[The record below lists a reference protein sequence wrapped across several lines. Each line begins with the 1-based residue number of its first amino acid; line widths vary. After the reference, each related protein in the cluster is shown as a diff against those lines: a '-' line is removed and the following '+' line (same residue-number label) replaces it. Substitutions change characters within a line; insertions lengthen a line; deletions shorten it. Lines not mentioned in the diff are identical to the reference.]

1 MEAIYYMIAFL
12 CVIIWAIAFAA
23 AIAAKHKSKKEE
35 PQEIIGRIGEEKA
48 KEMIQSVM
56 CDDDYLFT
64 NVKVEYDG
72 KNTELDNI
80 IVNKYGVF
88 IIEVKNY
95 SGYLI
100 GEEDDYEWKKYKK
113 TSAGNVYVEN
123 VKNPIKQ
130 VKRQIYILS
139 NKFKFYG
146 IDVWIR
152 GYVMLMHLNNP
163 IGSRYFLSR
172 ADEIDKAIHSRNRAM
187 LSSETVEAIINLP
200 EITCK
205 QVSKIR

>member
-1 MEAIYYMIAFL
+1 MESVYYAIAFL
-12 CVIIWAIAFAA
+12 CALILTIAFAA
-23 AIAAKHKSKKEE
+23 AIAARRKSKKEE

-56 CDDDYLFT
+56 HGDDYLFT
-64 NVKVEYDG
+64 NVKIEYDG
-72 KNTELDNI
+72 RNAELDNV

-95 SGYLI
+95 SGYLV
-100 GEEDDYEWKKYKK
+100 GDENDYEWKQYKA
-113 TSAGNVYVEN
+113 TGTGNVYVKN

-130 VKRQIYILS
+130 MKRQIYILS

-146 IDVWIR
+146 INVWIR
-152 GYVMLMHLNNP
+152 GYVMLMNLNNP
-163 IGSRYFLSR
+163 IDSPYFLSCA
-172 ADEIDKAIHSRNRAM
+172 ADIDKAIHSKNRAM

-200 EITCK
+200 EIACK
-205 QVSKIR
+205 QFSKIR

>member
-1 MEAIYYMIAFL
+1 MESIYYAIAFL
-12 CVIIWAIAFAA
+12 CVLILAIAFVA

-35 PQEIIGRIGEEKA
+35 PQEVFGRIGEEKA
-48 KEMIQSVM
+48 KKMIQSVM
-56 CDDDYLFT
+56 REDDYLFT

-72 KNTELDNI
+72 RNTELDNI
-80 IVNKYGVF
+80 IVNRYGVF

-100 GEEDDYEWKKYKK
+100 GKENDYEWKKYKK
-113 TSAGNVYVEN
+113 TSAGNVYVKN

-139 NKFKFYG
+139 NKFKIYG

-152 GYVMLMHLNNP
+152 GYVMLMNHNP
-163 IGSRYFLSR
+163 IDSRYFLSC
-172 ADEIDKAIHSRNRAM
+172 ADDIDKAIHSRNGAM

-200 EITCK
+200 EITSK

>member
-1 MEAIYYMIAFL
+1 MESVYYAIAFL
-12 CVIIWAIAFAA
+12 CALILTIAFVAV
-23 AIAAKHKSKKEE
+23 IAARRKSKKEE

-56 CDDDYLFT
+56 HGDDYLFT
-64 NVKVEYDG
+64 NVEIEYDG
-72 KNTELDNI
+72 KNAELDNV

-95 SGYLI
+95 NGYLV
-100 GEEDDYEWKKYKK
+100 GDENDYEWKQYKK
-113 TSAGNVYVEN
+113 TRAGNVYMGN

-146 IDVWIR
+146 INVWIR
-152 GYVMLMHLNNP
+152 GYVMLMQHNNP
-163 IGSRYFLSR
+163 IDSPYFLLC
-172 ADEIDKAIHSRNRAM
+172 AEDIDRAIHSKNRAM

-200 EITCK
+200 EIACK
-205 QVSKIR
+205 RVSKIR

>member
-1 MEAIYYMIAFL
+1 MESVYYAIAFL
-12 CVIIWAIAFAA
+12 CALILTIAFAA
-23 AIAAKHKSKKEE
+23 AIAARRKSKKEE

-56 CDDDYLFT
+56 HGDDYLFT
-64 NVKVEYDG
+64 NVKIEYDG
-72 KNTELDNI
+72 RNAELDNV

-95 SGYLI
+95 SGYLV
-100 GEEDDYEWKKYKK
+100 GDENDYEWKQYKA
-113 TSAGNVYVEN
+113 TETGNVYVKN

-130 VKRQIYILS
+130 MKRQIYILS
-139 NKFKFYG
+139 NKFKFY
-146 IDVWIR
+146 
-152 GYVMLMHLNNP
+152 VMLMNLNNP
-163 IGSRYFLSR
+163 IDSPYFLSCA
-172 ADEIDKAIHSRNRAM
+172 ADIDKAIHSKNRAM

-200 EITCK
+200 EIACK